1 MNNPANLTSGRVL
14 TRSAI
19 WSLIGEAAPFAVALV
34 VVPLLVHRLGASRYG
49 VLTLAWLT
57 VGYFGLFDFGLGRA
71 TTKFIA
77 DAVGAGARDRVGAIA
92 WISVLLMAVF
102 GTIGAIVMGL
112 VSRWLVYRLLDV
124 PPALRLETLHSF
136 YLLALALPVIISSS
150 PFNGVLAAFQ
160 RFDLINAVR
169 VAFGFFSFL
178 GPLMVLPFSHSIFWI
193 VAVLLAGRCAAWL
206 ASLVLCLNTVPELR
220 HRPAMNLDLT
230 RRMLHF
236 GGWLTVSGVTSP
248 LMVYFDRFLIG
259 SMISVAAVTYY
270 SVPYNIVTKLWI
282 VPSAMVG
289 VLFPAFASVLTLDR
303 ARAAALFDR
312 GVKYI
317 VLAVFPATL
326 LMAAFAPE
334 ALALWLGADF
344 ASHSAGVMRLLAVGV
359 FVNCLGHLP
368 YALVQ
373 AMDRPDL
380 PAKFHLAQVPIY
392 FLMLWVMVPRL
403 GIAGVAMAWTARVAI
418 DTIALFIAAGW
429 LLPEIRPQIGRAAL
443 IAAGA
448 LVAIGLAVMP
458 PTLIVRAAA
467 VAVILCPFALLAM
480 RMVGHRERAALLAN
494 LRLSFVFA
502 PK

>member
-1 MNNPANLTSGRVL
+1 LNNPANLTSGRVL

-19 WSLIGEAAPFAVALV
+19 WNLIGEAAPFAVALI
-34 VVPLLVHRLGASRYG
+34 VVPILVHRLGAARYG

-57 VGYFGLFDFGLGRA
+57 VGYFGLFDLGLGRA

-77 DAVGAGARDRVGAIA
+77 DAAGSGARDRVGAIA

-112 VSRWLVYRLLDV
+112 VSRWLVYRVLDV

-136 YLLALALPVIISSS
+136 YLLALALPIIISSS

-220 HRPAMNLDLT
+220 CRPRLTLDLT
-230 RRMLHF
+230 RRMLRF

-270 SVPYNIVTKLWI
+270 SVPYNVATKILI
-282 VPSAMVG
+282 VPSALVG
-289 VLFPAFASVLTLDR
+289 VLFPAFASALIIDR
-303 ARAAALFDR
+303 NRVAALFDR
-312 GVKYI
+312 GIKYL
-317 VLAVFPATL
+317 VLAIFPATL
-326 LMAAFAPE
+326 IASAFAPE
-334 ALALWLGADF
+334 ALVWWLGADF
-344 ASHSAGVMRLLAVGV
+344 AGQSAAVMRWIAVGV
-359 FVNCLGHLP
+359 FVNCLAHLP

-373 AMDRPDL
+373 AVERPDL
-380 PAKFHLAQVPIY
+380 TAKFHLAEVPIY
-392 FLMLWVMVPRL
+392 FVMLWVMVPRFGIV
-403 GIAGVAMAWTARVAI
+403 GIAIAWTVRTVI
-418 DTIALFIAAGW
+418 DALALFIAAGW
-429 LLPEIRPQIGRAAL
+429 LLPEILPQIVRTAL
-443 IAAGA
+443 MTIGA
-448 LVAIGLAVMP
+448 LVAIALCVIPAE
-458 PTLIVRAAA
+458 LIVRAAT
-467 VAVILCPFALLAM
+467 VAVILCAFALLAM
-480 RMVGHRERAALLAN
+480 RMVGHRERATLLAN